1 MLKNKAQQSRV
12 SPNPLPLTYEFR
24 LQGVVQGVG
33 FRPFVY
39 RIATQHRIQGFV
51 YNDTQGVF
59 ILAQGDKKDLE
70 AFAKNLQNPPSAA
83 KIVHFIQ
90 TPIPTHTLY
99 QDFTIQQSRQNSPL
113 SATIP
118 ADIAL
123 CQDCLK
129 ELFDANNRR
138 FGYAFISCTN
148 CGARYSLISNL
159 PYDRQNTA
167 MGKFKM
173 CPECQSE
180 YDNPN
185 SRRFHSEINCCQV
198 CGPKLF
204 YVNHL
209 QDIKLPNISLKNIS
223 DSELCNLLES
233 QNTRWIHNPLEKA
246 IKDLK
251 NGKIL
256 AIKGVGGYALVCNAL
271 NSQAILNLRERKH
284 RPRKPFAILC
294 KNLAMAEHYAHL
306 NPNEKTILNS
316 PIAPI
321 LLAKA
326 KSNEEQSTRTQDSTL
341 PLHLI
346 APNLDTLGIILPYT
360 ALHYLLTRALDF
372 PLIFTSANLS
382 GEPIIKDFG
391 AIIENLGGV
400 CDSILFFNRDI
411 FNSIDD
417 SLVREHSRKQNHSW
431 ENMQVLRRARGFLC
445 NVALPTTPHT
455 KQQSFISLGAQQK
468 ATFCL
473 HFRNQTLLSPHL
485 GDLDNLVSFN
495 HFMNTK
501 QLFCAQYQADFN
513 TLVLDSHPH
522 YTQRNLIEKTTKT
535 RFVQHH
541 FAHLLSNI
549 AENSIDCE
557 VLGVI
562 FDGTGYGEDG
572 TIWGGEFLKWNP
584 KRPLEFSRYVH
595 FDYFA
600 LLGGEKAIKDIR
612 RLGLEV
618 LFCAFEEDYCK
629 LNLPFLESLK
639 QEFGDSILET
649 FYKIHRSERKIL
661 CDSVGRLFDA
671 VSALCGVCLRT
682 DYEGEGGMR
691 LESLAAKGETPKAY
705 SFEIQN
711 NIILWKSLI
720 REIYQDLQ
728 NSIPLSQIA
737 LNFHY
742 TLAQIIST
750 IAKDFTCIAF
760 SGGCFQNT
768 LLTQLT
774 LEALQDKQVYLH
786 HQIPCNDGGISF
798 GQAYYQCLSLQDSTS
813 MESD

>member
-1 MLKNKAQQSRV
+1 MPKNKAQRFKV
-12 SPNPLPLTYEFR
+12 SSNSSPLTYEFR

-39 RIATQHRIQGFV
+39 RIAIQHHIQGFV
-51 YNDTQGVF
+51 HNDTQGVF
-59 ILAQGDKKDLE
+59 ILAQGNQKDLE
-70 AFAKNLQNPPSAA
+70 AFAKDLQNPPSAA
-83 KIVHFIQ
+83 KIVHFTQ
-90 TPIPTHTLY
+90 NPIPTHTLY
-99 QDFTIQQSRQNSPL
+99 QDFTIQQSKQNTPL

-129 ELFDANNRR
+129 ELFDASNRR

-173 CPECQSE
+173 CQECQSE

-185 SRRFHSEINCCQV
+185 SRRFHSEINCCQI

-209 QDIKLPNISLKNIS
+209 KNIKIPNISLKNIS
-223 DSELCNLLES
+223 DSKVCDILES
-233 QNTRWIHNPLEKA
+233 ENIHFIPNPLEEA

-271 NSQAILNLRERKH
+271 NSQSIINLRERKH

-294 KNLAMAEHYAHL
+294 KNLVMAENYVHL
-306 NPNEKTILNS
+306 NLNEKTILNS

-321 LLAKA
+321 LLTKA
-326 KSNEEQSTRTQDSTL
+326 KSNEEKAANVQDSTL

-346 APNLDTLGIILPYT
+346 APNLNTLGIILPYT

-391 AIIENLGGV
+391 TIIENLGEV
-400 CDSILFFNRDI
+400 CDGILFFNRDI
-411 FNSIDD
+411 FNAIDD
-417 SLVREHSRKQNHSW
+417 SLVRECPSKNQKHSL
-431 ENMQVLRRARGFLC
+431 ENIQVLRRARGFLC
-445 NVALPTTPHT
+445 NVALPTTPDT
-455 KQQSFISLGAQQK
+455 KQQSFIGLGAQQK

-485 GDLDNLVSFN
+485 GDLDNLASFN
-495 HFMNTK
+495 NFIRTK
-501 QLFCAQYQADFN
+501 QLFCTQYQANFN
-513 TLVLDSHPH
+513 TLVLDSHPN
-522 YTQRNLIEKTTKT
+522 YTQRNLIEKTTET
-535 RFVQHH
+535 HFVQHH

-562 FDGTGYGEDG
+562 FDGTGYGEDR

-584 KRPLEFSRYVH
+584 KQPLEFSRFAH
-595 FDYFA
+595 FDNFA

-612 RLGLEV
+612 RLGLEI
-618 LFCAFEEDYCK
+618 LFNVFEEDYPK

-649 FYKIHRSERKIL
+649 FYKIHRNEGNIL
-661 CDSVGRLFDA
+661 CNSVGRLFDA

-682 DYEGEGGMR
+682 DYEGEGGMI
-691 LESLAAKGETPKAY
+691 LESLAAKGKTPKAY
-705 SFEIQN
+705 FFEIQN
-711 NIILWKSLI
+711 NIILWKFLI

-728 NSIPLSQIA
+728 DSIPLPQIA

-750 IAKDFTCIAF
+750 MAKDFTCIAL
-760 SGGCFQNT
+760 SGGCFQNA

-774 LEALQDKQVYLH
+774 LEALQNKQVYLQ

-798 GQAYYQCLSLQDSTS
+798 GQAYYLQLKNKNLD
-813 MESD
+813 

>member
-1 MLKNKAQQSRV
+1 MPKTKAQQLKISS
-12 SPNPLPLTYEFR
+12 SPSPLTYEFR

-39 RIATQHRIQGFV
+39 RIATQHHIQGFV
-51 YNDTQGVF
+51 HNDTQGVF

-70 AFAKNLQNPPSAA
+70 AFAKDLQNPPSAA
-83 KIVHFIQ
+83 KITHFTQ
-90 TPIPTHTLY
+90 NLVPTHTLY
-99 QDFTIQQSRQNSPL
+99 QDFTIQQSKQNSPL

-129 ELFDANNRR
+129 ELFDTSNRR
-138 FGYAFISCTN
+138 FSYAFISCTN

-173 CPECQSE
+173 CQECQSE

-204 YVNHL
+204 YANNL
-209 QDIKLPNISLKNIS
+209 KDIKIPDISLTNIP
-223 DSELCNLLES
+223 DSEVCDILES
-233 QNTRWIHNPLEKA
+233 QDTHLILNPLEKA
-246 IKDLK
+246 IEDLK

-271 NSQAILNLRERKH
+271 NSQSILNLRERKH

-306 NPNEKTILNS
+306 NPDEKTILNS
-316 PIAPI
+316 PLAPI

-326 KSNEEQSTRTQDSTL
+326 KSNEEKSTSAQDSAL

-360 ALHYLLTRALDF
+360 ALHYLLTYALDF

-391 AIIENLGGV
+391 AIIEKLGEV
-400 CDSILFFNRDI
+400 CDGVLFFNRDI
-411 FNSIDD
+411 FNAIDD
-417 SLVREHSRKQNHSW
+417 SLVRKHSKNQNHSL

-445 NVALPTTPHT
+445 NVALPTTPDT
-455 KQQSFISLGAQQK
+455 KQQSFIGLGAQQK

-485 GDLDNLVSFN
+485 GDLDNLASFN
-495 HFMNTK
+495 NFISTK
-501 QLFCAQYQADFN
+501 QLFCTQYQTNFN
-513 TLVLDSHPH
+513 TLVLDLHPN
-522 YTQRNLIEKTTKT
+522 YTQRNLIEKTTET
-535 RFVQHH
+535 HFVQHH

-584 KRPLEFSRYVH
+584 ERPLEFSRLAH
-595 FDYFA
+595 FDNFA

-618 LFCAFEEDYCK
+618 LFGAFEEDYSK
-629 LNLPFLESLK
+629 LNLPLLESLK

-649 FYKIHRSERKIL
+649 FYKIHKSEGKIL

-682 DYEGEGGMR
+682 DYEGEGGMI
-691 LESLAAKGETPKAY
+691 LESLATKGKTSKAY

-711 NIILWKSLI
+711 NIVLWKFLI

-728 NSIPLSQIA
+728 NSISLPQIA

-750 IAKDFTCIAF
+750 MAQDFTCIAL
-760 SGGCFQNT
+760 SGGCFQNA
-768 LLTQLT
+768 LLTRLT
-774 LEALQDKQVYLH
+774 LESLQNKQVYLQ

-798 GQAYYQCLSLQDSTS
+798 GQAYYLQLKNKN
-813 MESD
+813 